1 MKARRGSLTPEVFL
15 ALVVLG
21 IVVPVGWLVVTAF
34 NKPVEIISHS
44 FEFSTN
50 NFDVLFKPGSVIAVQ
65 AVNSVIIAV
74 TATVIC
80 LAVAA
85 LAGYSLSALR
95 WSRLSTAVLLGTS
108 ALLQLIPPMT
118 LVPGLYVTLQQLG
131 LLNSLLGLSLLS
143 VMFNLPFATLMI
155 KVYFDAIPAA
165 IRESG
170 LVDGASE
177 ARVFGS
183 LALPLVRPGLA
194 AVGIYVF
201 IMAWNEFLFGLTM
214 TTGGTSAPITV
225 GIASLV
231 QPQEITY
238 GPMSALGTLTVVPVI
253 VLAIAA
259 NRHIVAGL
267 TGGAVKG

>member
-1 MKARRGSLTPEVFL
+1 MSARRGSWAAEGFL
-15 ALVVLG
+15 AVAMLG
-21 IVVPVGWLVVTAF
+21 IVIPVGWLIVTAF
-34 NKPVEIISHS
+34 NQPVEIISRS
-44 FEFSTN
+44 FGFSIN
-50 NFDVLFKPGSVIAVQ
+50 NFQVLFKPGSVIAVQ
-65 AVNSVIIAV
+65 VMNSVIISV
-74 TATVIC
+74 GATVIC

-95 WSRLSTAVLLGTS
+95 WSRVTTGILLGIS

-143 VMFNLPFATLMI
+143 VLFNLPFATLML
-155 KVYFDAIPAA
+155 KVYFDALPSA

-177 ARVFGS
+177 ARIFGS

-194 AVGIYVF
+194 AVGIYVL